1 MPATPDPLEVE
12 DRFIENWGL
21 IATLWGVNRS
31 IGRIH
36 ALLYLAPEPLDAEG
50 IRERLEIS
58 HGNCSTSLREL
69 LAWGV
74 VRRVHRRGERKAR
87 YESEQ
92 DPWTWFTQTI
102 RERRRREVVPVME
115 ALHEVRDFA
124 RQGLKGT
131 RGEARKQLAETSA
144 RIDRFTGFVDEFVDL
159 IDAFLAVGSGRMGK
173 ALRSVARLAAPGKK
187 RS

>member
-1 MPATPDPLEVE
+1 M
-12 DRFIENWGL
+12 
-21 IATLWGVNRS
+21 
-31 IGRIH
+31 GR
-36 ALLYLAPEPLDAEG
+36 EPLDRGYPRPALPLPDAPHAEA

-74 VRRVHRRGERKAR
+74 IRRVHRRVHRRGERKAR

-102 RERRRREVVPVME
+102 RERRRREVLPVMQ
-115 ALHEVRDFA
+115 ALHEVREFA
-124 RQGLKGT
+124 RSELKGS
-131 RGEARKQLAETSA
+131 RGDARKQLAETSK
-144 RIDRFTGFVDEFVDL
+144 RIDRFTDFVDEFVEL

-173 ALRSVARLAAPGKK
+173 VLRQVARLAAP
-187 RS
+187 RRQRR